1 MGRHWCAREKV
12 PNTVWIKASLQ
23 IMSLISQIFIY
34 AIPILLAVSMHEA
47 AHGWVAHLLGDSTA
61 KQLGRLTANPLK
73 HIDPIGTVA
82 VPLVLILVAGFPF
95 GWAKPVPVDVSNF
108 QHPQKDMALVALAG
122 PASNFF
128 MAICWMLVMLLAIK
142 VLPASNLA
150 MILKEM
156 AKMGVFFNIVLMV
169 LNLLPVPP
177 LDGGRIVTG
186 VLPFKAAVFFARY
199 ELIGLLLVIF
209 LLASGFLGKILMPAV
224 QAVQAN
230 LYAIF
235 GLG

>member
-1 MGRHWCAREKV
+1 MDRHWCAREKV
-12 PNTVWIKASLQ
+12 PSTAWIKASLQ
-23 IMSLISQIFIY
+23 IMSLISQIFLY
-34 AIPILLAVSMHEA
+34 AIPILLAVSLHEA
-47 AHGWVAHLLGDSTA
+47 AHGWIAHLLGDPTA
-61 KQLGRLTANPLK
+61 KRLGRLTANPLK

-82 VPLVLILVAGFPF
+82 VPLVMILVVGFPF

-122 PASNFF
+122 PVSNFL
-128 MAICWMLVMLLAIK
+128 MAIFWTLILVMVSKGVSAGGLAVPLKTMAEVGVVI
-142 VLPASNLA
+142 NL
-150 MILKEM
+150 
-156 AKMGVFFNIVLMV
+156 VLMV

-186 VLPFKAAVFFARY
+186 ILPFKAAILFVKF
-199 ELIGLLLVIF
+199 EMIGMWVVIF

>member
-1 MGRHWCAREKV
+1 
-12 PNTVWIKASLQ
+12 
-23 IMSLISQIFIY
+23 MSLISQIFLY
-34 AIPILLAVSMHEA
+34 AIPILLAVSLHEA
-47 AHGWVAHLLGDSTA
+47 AHGWIAHLLGDPTA
-61 KQLGRLTANPLK
+61 KKLGRLTANPLK

-82 VPLVLILVAGFPF
+82 VPLLMILVVGFPF
-95 GWAKPVPVDVSNF
+95 GWAKPVPVDVRNF

-122 PASNFF
+122 PVSNFL
-128 MAICWMLVMLLAIK
+128 MAIFWTLLLVFVSQGLSPGGLSTSLKTMAEVGVII
-142 VLPASNLA
+142 NL
-150 MILKEM
+150 
-156 AKMGVFFNIVLMV
+156 VLMV

-186 VLPFKAAVFFARY
+186 VLPIKAAMLFVKF
-199 ELIGLLLVIF
+199 EMIGMWIVIF

>member
-1 MGRHWCAREKV
+1 
-12 PNTVWIKASLQ
+12 
-23 IMSLISQIFIY
+23 MSLINQIILY
-34 AIPILLAVSMHEA
+34 AIPILLAVSLHEA
-47 AHGWVAHLLGDSTA
+47 AHGWVAHLLGDPTA
-61 KQLGRLTANPLK
+61 KRLGRLTANPLK

-82 VPLVLILVAGFPF
+82 VPLIMILVVGFPF
-95 GWAKPVPVDVSNF
+95 GWAKPVPVDVRNF

-122 PASNFF
+122 PASNFL
-128 MAICWMLVMLLAIK
+128 MAIFWTLALVVALKGFPHGSFTVPLKTMAEVGVVI
-142 VLPASNLA
+142 NL
-150 MILKEM
+150 
-156 AKMGVFFNIVLMV
+156 VLMV

-186 VLPFKAAVFFARY
+186 ILPFKAAVLFARF
-199 ELIGLLLVIF
+199 EMIGMWVVIF

-230 LYAIF
+230 LYAFF

>member
-1 MGRHWCAREKV
+1 
-12 PNTVWIKASLQ
+12 
-23 IMSLISQIFIY
+23 MSLISQIFLY
-34 AIPILLAVSMHEA
+34 AIPILLAVSLHEA
-47 AHGWVAHLLGDSTA
+47 AHGWIAHLLGDPTA

-82 VPLVLILVAGFPF
+82 VPLLMILLVGFPF
-95 GWAKPVPVDVSNF
+95 GWAKPVPVDVRNF

-122 PASNFF
+122 PVSNFL
-128 MAICWMLVMLLAIK
+128 MAIFWTLLLVVVSQGLSPGGLSTSLKTMAEVGVII
-142 VLPASNLA
+142 NL
-150 MILKEM
+150 
-156 AKMGVFFNIVLMV
+156 VLMV

-186 VLPFKAAVFFARY
+186 VLPYKAALQFVRF
-199 ELIGLLLVIF
+199 EMVGMWVVIF

-224 QAVQAN
+224 QAVRAN

>member
-1 MGRHWCAREKV
+1 
-12 PNTVWIKASLQ
+12 
-23 IMSLISQIFIY
+23 MSLISQIILF
-34 AIPILLAVSMHEA
+34 AIPILLAVSLHEA
-47 AHGWVAHLLGDSTA
+47 AHGWIAHLLGDPTA
-61 KQLGRLTANPLK
+61 KRLGRLTANPLK
-73 HIDPIGTVA
+73 HIDPIGTVV
-82 VPLVLILVAGFPF
+82 VPLVMILVVGFPF

-122 PASNFF
+122 PVSNFL
-128 MAICWMLVMLLAIK
+128 MAIFWTLILVAVSKGLTHGSFTVPLKTMAEVGVVI
-142 VLPASNLA
+142 NL
-150 MILKEM
+150 
-156 AKMGVFFNIVLMV
+156 VLMV

-186 VLPFKAAVFFARY
+186 ILPFKAALLFVKF
-199 ELIGLLLVIF
+199 EMIGMWVVIF

-230 LYAIF
+230 LYAFF